1 MFENKEFVENNTVS
15 SNNGDNSSFSPSEN
29 FLLSMIEKLAS
40 FIEVLQAK
48 EKV

>member
-1 MFENKEFVENNTVS
+1 MFENKELVENKSVS
-15 SNNGDNSSFSPSEN
+15 SINEDNSSFSPSEN

-40 FIEVLQAK
+40 FIEILQAK